1 MLSQLYDDGEW
12 RVVLK
17 KGRNFD
23 QYIVYNYMK
32 PHPNQDKL
40 YGKSFFNRQLAEKGF
55 QDVKKT
61 LPTIDKL
68 LLK

>member
-1 MLSQLYDDGEW
+1 
-12 RVVLK
+12 
-17 KGRNFD
+17 
-23 QYIVYNYMK
+23 MK